1 MLNPPISPID
11 LSAGYRDVS
20 ALLTILADPVQHKA
34 RLDELIAREAAAQAS
49 IKELHDM
56 EAETRRL
63 NSSAQA
69 RNIVVG
75 NREKELDAREAALDE
90 RAEQLSK
97 SESTRSDAA
106 LRRREDAVFSRENIN
121 KVEAER
127 LAAVRKDY
135 EAKLAKLTAI
145 LETQAAS

>member
-1 MLNPPISPID
+1 MSFNPPNNPID

-34 RLDELIAREAAAQAS
+34 RLDELIAREAAAKAS
-49 IKELHDM
+49 IAELHDM

-135 EAKLAKLTAI
+135 EAKLGKIKNLTSS
-145 LETQAAS
+145 LG